1 MAGLIFEPCPC
12 HFEKC
17 VSFIDKQMILVPFFY
32 TPNQKSVILK
42 KKPIVLST
50 IRPASVQNRLFCTQ
64 AGLKWQ
70 NEIVFS
76 QIRKKTVRFRAKV

>member
-1 MAGLIFEPCPC
+1 
-12 HFEKC
+12 
-17 VSFIDKQMILVPFFY
+17 MILVPFFY

-42 KKPIVLST
+42 RPILLSK

-70 NEIVFS
+70 NEIGFS
-76 QIRKKTVRFRAKV
+76 QIRKKR